1 MIKRFIP
8 DGLKIRL
15 HLLKNTIRD
24 FTKGYMFSFAKR
36 RTRDIECSIFF
47 SIKQDLRSNEF
58 KKQNILKAK
67 SSINTV
73 VILPGEI
80 FSFWKIVGNP
90 SKKRGFVQS
99 RSIVNG
105 ETVESFGGGLC
116 QLSGLI
122 YLTSIHCGLE
132 VLERHNHSID
142 IYDDTTRYMPLGGD
156 ATVAYG
162 HKDLKIRNNL
172 ELPIRFAISINEDRV
187 SVGICCA
194 EQLTVRK
201 VDFIIT
207 HQDAAIKVVDTIVNG
222 EIILTSTYKN
232 LPSDYM

>member
-1 MIKRFIP
+1 MIKKYIP

-15 HLLKNTIRD
+15 HLLKNAVKD
-24 FTKGYMFSFAKR
+24 FTNGYMFCFAKR
-36 RTRDIECSIFF
+36 TPQNIDDSIVF
-47 SIKQDLRSNEF
+47 SLTQDLKANEF

-67 SSINTV
+67 SFIDHVTV
-73 VILPGEI
+73 EPGQI

-99 RSIVNG
+99 RSLVNG
-105 ETVESFGGGLC
+105 ETVASFGGGLC

-132 VLERHNHSID
+132 VLERHNHSAD

-162 HKDLKIRNNL
+162 YKDLKIRTNFK
-172 ELPIRFAISINEDRV
+172 EPIRFAISTKEDTV
-187 SVGICCA
+187 SVGICSA
-194 EQLTVRK
+194 EQPTVSK
-201 VDFIIT
+201 VDFVIA
-207 HQDAAIKVVDTIVNG
+207 HQDSDIKVVDTLIND
-222 EIILTSTYKN
+222 EITLTSTYKN
-232 LPSDYM
+232 LPSE

>member
-15 HLLKNTIRD
+15 HLLKNAVKD

-36 RTRDIECSIFF
+36 KTEDIECSVLF
-47 SIKQDLRSNEF
+47 SLTQDIKSNEF
-58 KKQNILKAK
+58 KKYNILKAR
-67 SSINTV
+67 SFIDTV
-73 VILPGEI
+73 VIWPGKI

-99 RSIVNG
+99 RSIVKG

-162 HKDLKIRNNL
+162 YKDLKIRNNL
-172 ELPIRFAISINEDRV
+172 EVPIRFAISINEDTV
-187 SVGICCA
+187 SVGICSSKK
-194 EQLTVRK
+194 LTVRK
-201 VDFIIT
+201 VDFSIT

-222 EIILTSTYKN
+222 EITLTSTYKN
-232 LPSDYM
+232 LPSE